1 MSLFVSCGQQRSTDA
16 GERRMELAFG
26 VYLGGRTHRGSG
38 DGLWS
43 RTVWVQVP
51 APPLSAVFS
60 WVIEKEP
67 SLHFIFKI
75 RTIPWLRKLFVEL
88 NNKLT
93 EILAHSKHVTKIG
106 CWHYM
111 GIYTLYRSFS
121 LTCIHFEMKM
131 RKGEERDCKFLRYV
145 ITQ

>member
-1 MSLFVSCGQQRSTDA
+1 MYRENTGVQGMVSGVGPSEYKSQPHHYQLYSPESL
-16 GERRMELAFG
+16 
-26 VYLGGRTHRGSG
+26 
-38 DGLWS
+38 
-43 RTVWVQVP
+43 
-51 APPLSAVFS
+51 
-60 WVIEKEP
+60 EKEP
-67 SLHFIFKI
+67 SLHFIFKT

-93 EILAHSKHVTKIG
+93 EILAHSKHVTKMS

-111 GIYTLYRSFS
+111 GIYTLYRFLS